1 MAITSAERANII
13 KVVVALYNAAPG
25 ATYLSDLTV
34 AYEANGRS
42 LVNLARDLSATTS
55 YKALNPVFQT
65 AAEFATAFLTPFGLQ
80 ANTEAVDFVTSRFN
94 AGVNKGE
101 IAYLAAEAINAYT
114 GTTQAIVDAKA
125 ILTNKTTV
133 AEYYSVTKAIAQTSV
148 ASLQQAISTVTAVAG
163 SVTTAQTAIDNGS
176 AGVSGTSFVMATTA
190 DNLTGTSANDTFNG
204 VAGTGATFSAADL
217 INGGSGT
224 DTLSIVTDNNFTL
237 VGSNL
242 TSIEKIQ
249 VNATAAA
256 NVTFSNVSGVTDL
269 VNNGSSAALQFGVDD
284 AAAGNDVNT
293 IANLSINGATAATLV
308 TYSDT
313 ALAGTADAMTLN
325 LSTYGTS
332 TSIQAVTI
340 LTETAAANELETLSI
355 NATGT
360 NAITL
365 TTDGTQTSLK
375 TLNIAGAGSLTL
387 RLAADNIRTSATT
400 INASTA
406 TGAVAI
412 GTDGAGQVLGAANH
426 TVTLGTGND
435 SVYFGANLNASDTV
449 DGGAGTDTLGVSAA
463 LTNSI
468 MTNVKNFETVRFDVA
483 GNVTQDAGITSLAGL
498 NYAVVGAGTLAISNL
513 ANATTITVAAATTT
527 LTASL
532 KDSSGL
538 ADTVNVTGTGTTA
551 GYTLTTLT
559 NIAGLETLN
568 LATGTTSTSNF
579 TITTDAVTAKHVV
592 TGAANLTITN
602 AIATN
607 QFDASAFT
615 GKLNVKGQAAAATNI
630 QGGTAAD
637 TILLGT
643 AADTVN
649 GGAGN
654 DAITLGTAA
663 ANNTSGAD
671 VIVTGA
677 GNDTVT
683 FVGNTAAG
691 TGGSTDYTAFAAITD
706 FTVGTS
712 TSASDFLAFSGND
725 ADFSLKTASGAT
737 TTTTGL
743 AKGATAQGLTA
754 ADAMVVQ
761 TIAKD
766 ATAAALTANVSFF
779 KLTTNVAF
787 TTDIKGTFVAA
798 LGTSTITGLGANGN
812 YVVSVFDSTNNK
824 AIIGVVN
831 VGGNA
836 DADTVLAANDFVNA
850 DVAVVGVVNMT
861 SADYANFGAV
871 NLAVAA

>member
-1 MAITSAERANII
+1 MAITSQERANII

-65 AAEFATAFLTPFGLQ
+65 AAEFATSFLTPFGLQ

-176 AGVSGTSFVMATTA
+176 AGVSGSSFVMATTA

-217 INGGSGT
+217 INGGSGV
-224 DTLSIVTDNNFTL
+224 DTLSIVTDGAFTL

-249 VNATAAA
+249 VNATGATQ
-256 NVTFSNVSGVTDL
+256 VTFSNVSGVTDL
-269 VNNGSSAALQFGVDD
+269 VNNGSSAQLEFGKDNT
-284 AAAGNDVNT
+284 AGANVNAV
-293 IANLSINGATAATLV
+293 ANLTINGATAATLV

-325 LSTYGTS
+325 LNTYGTS
-332 TSIQAVTI
+332 TAVQAVTI
-340 LTETAAANELETLSI
+340 LTDTAAANELETLSI
-355 NATGT
+355 NSTGT

-412 GTDGAGQVLGAANH
+412 GTDGAGQTLGAANH
-426 TVTLGTGND
+426 TVTLGTVND

-463 LTNSI
+463 LSNSI

-538 ADTVNVTGTGTTA
+538 ADSINVTGTGTTA
-551 GYTLTTLT
+551 GYALTTLT

-568 LATGTTSTSNF
+568 LATGATSTSNF
-579 TITTDAVTAKHVV
+579 TITTDSVTAKHVV

-615 GKLNVKGQAAAATNI
+615 GKLNVKGQAATATNI
-630 QGGTAAD
+630 QGGTAND
-637 TILLGT
+637 TIVLGT
-643 AADTVN
+643 GADTVN

-654 DAITLGTAA
+654 DAITLGTAG

-677 GNDTVT
+677 GNDTIT

-712 TSASDFLAFSGND
+712 TSASDFLAFSGTD

-779 KLTTNVAF
+779 KLTTNAAF

-798 LGTSTITGLGANGN
+798 LGTSTITGLAANGN

-850 DVAVVGVVNMT
+850 DVAVVGVINMT